1 MLITEGRLQG
11 LNTVDRQKLYFAR
24 KQREAIQDANDI
36 KRTNRNIFRFIDKI
50 MDSVS
55 KGKLSIETGSMYVI
69 KYDPRNMYTKGEKT
83 FNLDKD
89 FISSGGTFREIIF
102 IKDKELRERLNE
114 LSKMMEFNAEGQY
127 GFLTGFDITNNALHH
142 SSNPE
147 LTLVSNFDLEGAFN
161 QIKDQEIFGVF
172 RYIFDLN
179 PISAKFITE
188 LATINGFCYQGSPIS
203 PILFNILSINLINN
217 LKRAVFKD
225 NEALGVSGYADDFTI
240 SFKGMKF
247 LPKRKMLYYV
257 KIIESK
263 GWKVNP
269 DKIVSYNVKNNGSRA
284 EITGINLFNKDG
296 GFILRPCNVRTLKKK
311 IKLFNILKNKGIKN
325 SFKLDKKGKP
335 ITVKQLLAGLEGWL
349 YRIEFSDS
357 KSRLNF
363 TKTSNAFVGTNIPQ
377 FHNIIKGIRSKEQ
390 LSFI

>member
-1 MLITEGRLQG
+1 
-11 LNTVDRQKLYFAR
+11 
-24 KQREAIQDANDI
+24 
-36 KRTNRNIFRFIDKI
+36 
-50 MDSVS
+50 
-55 KGKLSIETGSMYVI
+55 
-69 KYDPRNMYTKGEKT
+69 
-83 FNLDKD
+83 
-89 FISSGGTFREIIF
+89 
-102 IKDKELRERLNE
+102 
-114 LSKMMEFNAEGQY
+114 
-127 GFLTGFDITNNALHH
+127 
-142 SSNPE
+142 
-147 LTLVSNFDLEGAFN
+147 
-161 QIKDQEIFGVF
+161 
-172 RYIFDLN
+172 
-179 PISAKFITE
+179 
-188 LATINGFCYQGSPIS
+188 
-203 PILFNILSINLINN
+203 
-217 LKRAVFKD
+217 
-225 NEALGVSGYADDFTI
+225 
-240 SFKGMKF
+240 
-247 LPKRKMLYYV
+247 MLYYV

-296 GFILRPCNVRTLKKK
+296 GFMLRPCNVRTLKKK